1 MQLLIID
8 AMNLIRRVYAAVE
21 NSSAALEATAS
32 RAITIINSNAAR
44 LECSHVAMVFED
56 HGETWRHQLW
66 PDYKKGRPPMPEAL
80 HAGLEMLR
88 HQLELAGV
96 YCFRQDGW
104 EADDVCA
111 ALASKAA
118 LAGVSSVILSTDKGF
133 CQLVNSRIRV
143 ANHFDRQLLDEAAV
157 YARYG
162 LRPGQL
168 VDFWALT
175 GDTTNHLPGV
185 PGIGPKTAAQLL
197 DHCQRLDRI
206 LIALGQLSEL
216 AGVTPRIVDSLQTHW
231 QQALLTRE
239 LARLSDDMPLGIN
252 LHDLRFQVQDAEA
265 F

>member
-1 MQLLIID
+1 MQLLIVD

-21 NSSAALEATAS
+21 NSPTALEATAS
-32 RAITIINSNAAR
+32 RAIAIINSNVGR

-56 HGETWRHQLW
+56 HVETWRHRFW
-66 PDYKKGRPPMPEAL
+66 PDYKKGRPPMPEKL
-80 HAGLEMLR
+80 QNGLDELR

-96 YCFRQDGW
+96 YCFRQEGW

-111 ALASKAA
+111 ALANKAA
-118 LAGVSSVILSTDKGF
+118 LAGVPSVILSTDKGF

-157 YARYG
+157 YARFG
-162 LRPGQL
+162 LQPGQL

-197 DHCQRLDRI
+197 DHCHRLDRV
-206 LIALGQLSEL
+206 LIALEQLPEL
-216 AGVTPRIVDSLQTHW
+216 AGVTSRIVDSLKNHW

-239 LARLSDDMPLGIN
+239 LARLSDDLPLGIN
-252 LHDLRFQVQDAEA
+252 LHDLRFCVRDTET